1 MTGGWFIIGFATLLW
16 TFLHLVSTC
25 FGWRIG
31 RALKWSVTH
40 LQHVCVS
47 ESRVPESKIF
57 ENIEAQWHAATCCKF
72 QGNGHIVVVAVV
84 DLRAIFQADEISDSK
99 TGTSRDVGTCWN
111 TNLVM
116 FAIVTRTRADL
127 FTVVKHTIWYS
138 IVNPTHIVVNYF
150 SICWI
155 FFWGG
160 RYCNLSI
167 GPWSIHVGLS
177 DRLWGANCNKER
189 LGAPCHLL
197 KYHDIFE
204 GGLVWSSCQEV
215 RNLTPPK
222 KSGWKQAQKKPR
234 LDGWDLG
241 FAKW

>member
-155 FFWGG
+155 FFWGDDIAICPSVHDQSMSDC
-160 RYCNLSI
+160 RI
-167 GPWSIHVGLS
+167 GF
-177 DRLWGANCNKER
+177 E
-189 LGAPCHLL
+189 APIAT
-197 KYHDIFE
+197 KKGWARPVTSWNTMIFSR
-204 GGLVWSSCQEV
+204 GV
-215 RNLTPPK
+215 
-222 KSGWKQAQKKPR
+222 
-234 LDGWDLG
+234 
-241 FAKW
+241 